1 MVNDALEINGSLY
14 VAANEGLFVT
24 ADGAHFARV
33 REVATRG
40 VTALAT
46 DGHALYATSASALWR
61 VRLDR
66 SAPANRTWW
75 RPGGSRSIQGLV
87 VEQNAIWLG
96 SEDRGVIRFD
106 GTTFTPYDRLAGLPT
121 SWVLAIT
128 GDGLGGVFAAT
139 LRDGAMHVDS
149 SGHWEAL
156 EGLPSAW
163 TLSVS
168 RANGEVCVGTERGAA
183 CYDESRVAAT
193 GPWQPHRRLDPLP
206 DQRVHGLLP
215 VKEGLL
221 AATQWGAVVFEGS

>member
-1 MVNDALEINGSLY
+1 MVNDALETHGSLY

-24 ADGAHFARV
+24 VDGAHFARV

-40 VTALAT
+40 VTAVGT
-46 DGHALYATSASALWR
+46 DGHSLYATSTSALWR

-66 SAPANRTWW
+66 SAPANSTWW

-87 VEQNAIWLG
+87 VERNAIWLA

-106 GTTFTPYDRLAGLPT
+106 GKTFTSYDRLAGLPT
-121 SWVLAIT
+121 SWVVAIA

-156 EGLPSAW
+156 EELPSAW

-168 RANGEVCVGTERGAA
+168 RANGEVCVGTQRGAV
-183 CYDESRVAAT
+183 CYDESHVAAT
-193 GPWQPHRRLDPLP
+193 GPWQPYRRLDGLP

-215 VKEGLL
+215 VKGGLIV
-221 AATQWGAVVFEGS
+221 ATQAGVVVVERS